1 MSSEPSQVG
10 SCEIT
15 QTFGNDALGSVNLA
29 KHAPTGKLALMRILS
44 EEICADASFRD
55 RFLLEAKSAAR
66 LQHDN
71 IARLLDSGGVG
82 NRLYFASEFH
92 GGESLLGM
100 AQRRARSEATSL
112 KIALCIADALR
123 FAWEKEQLVH
133 RGLSLANVLIGDDGV
148 PRIYE
153 LGMAKPSG
161 GVFGDIRFAAPEQLM
176 GKSATD
182 HRLDMFSLGMILH
195 SLITGKLPPA
205 VTIPAALKMSDPR
218 AVNPNLTVTTC
229 RILEKLLAREPAH
242 RYRGWE
248 EVSRDITRALRGE
261 DALGQPPPSGASV
274 LVFNTPLPPPTVNE
288 AVSAAVEPAVV
299 ELKTSDEPS
308 KPAPPPKP
316 SGESVA
322 ANTPDSP
329 QAQASLFK
337 KYAPTVL
344 IGATAVIVV
353 VTAIVLYRH
362 FTHDPLDDL
371 IKSRGKPT
379 QQEQEREKP
388 PEEKPPEQ
396 KPRREVEAP
405 PPVEPPPP
413 APEPVVKNPAK
424 ELADLRKFATANPNA
439 HGELIE
445 KLRRFL
451 DDFPDAPEAG
461 SARSLLESA
470 EAKLAAAQAQEQRQR
485 EAEEAQRQAEAE
497 RKAAEERAQA
507 ELKRQQE
514 EAAARATEEFPKFL
528 EQFSAALSQRN
539 FSVALGL
546 AQGRLEDPDFES
558 FKPQLTA
565 LARAAERL
573 KNFWDELPAQ
583 LGRLKGRHVIVGGV
597 SGKIGEVTAQE
608 LVVERE
614 GGSVGVSFADAS
626 AGDVFAL
633 ASLFIAADSVDGMVT
648 KAWFFFADGK
658 HAEASAFLE
667 AAQKL
672 GAKADDEREIMI
684 GLSAQF
690 READA
695 ERQVARLRGAM
706 TAQDWSAARAS
717 LNLLKTN
724 YAQTR
729 AGQSAQ
735 RDIAAMEGML
745 TYYEDLARLPAASV
759 LRTYQHPAP
768 VTSVAFHPRGRI
780 VASASQGIV
789 RLWDIVTNQ
798 VTREIDTGFNDG
810 VQLVALSGNGRHL
823 VAVSADPKK
832 GAKIFDI
839 SSGRELAAFAANTT
853 NVAVSPDGRYLT
865 GISDSGYLKLW
876 HLESGEPVKEFTS
889 GPWGV
894 RLAAF
899 SPDGQT
905 LVSVIWPENPT
916 FRWHELPSGKLIGER
931 KVLPRAPAAIAPL
944 GDNKSLLAIT
954 ETVQFRLIQRDS
966 EGEPRSFGDGIN
978 PYAGIALSNDGR
990 YVAAAVDGGRIKL
1003 WNVAT
1008 GRAMRLFQGHSAPVR
1023 SIAYSPD
1030 QRFIAS
1036 GSDDKTLRIWKLW
1049 DGDSLP
1055 APPRPAT
1062 APP

>member
-1 MSSEPSQVG
+1 MSNEPSQVG

-15 QTFGNDALGSVNLA
+15 QTFGSDALGSVNLA
-29 KHAPTGKLALMRILS
+29 RHTPTGKLALMRILS

-55 RFLLEAKSAAR
+55 RFLLEAKSASR

-218 AVNPNLTVTTC
+218 TVNPNLTITTC
-229 RILEKLLAREPAH
+229 RILEKLLAREATH

-261 DALGQPPPSGASV
+261 DAKGEPPPSGASV
-274 LVFNTPLPPPTVNE
+274 LVFNTPLPQPTANE
-288 AVSAAVEPAVV
+288 AVAAAVEPAVV
-299 ELKTSDEPS
+299 ELKTSDAPS

-316 SGESVA
+316 AESVA
-322 ANTPDSP
+322 EKDREMP
-329 QAQASLFK
+329 QAQPSFVK
-337 KYAPTVL
+337 KYAPAVL

-379 QQEQEREKP
+379 QQEQEQEKP
-388 PEEKPPEQ
+388 PEEKPLER
-396 KPRREVEAP
+396 KPPVKAEAP
-405 PPVEPPPP
+405 PPVEPPPS
-413 APEPVVKNPAK
+413 APEPAVKNPAK
-424 ELADLRKFATANPNA
+424 ELADIRGFASSNPNA
-439 HGELIE
+439 HAELIE
-445 KLRRFL
+445 RLRRFL
-451 DDFPDAPEAG
+451 DEFPDAAEAG
-461 SARSLLESA
+461 VARSMLESA
-470 EAKLAAAQAQEQRQR
+470 EAKLAAQQAEEQRQR
-485 EAEEAQRQAEAE
+485 EAEEARRQAEAE

-514 EAAARATEEFPKFL
+514 EAAARAKEEFPKFL
-528 EQFSAALSQRN
+528 DQFSAALSQRN

-546 AQGRLEDPDFES
+546 AQGRLEDPEFES

-565 LARAAERL
+565 LAAAAERL

-583 LGRLKGRHVIVGGV
+583 LGRLKGRTVTVGGV
-597 SGKIGEVTAQE
+597 TGKIGEVTAQE

-614 GGSVGVSFADAS
+614 GGSVGMSFADAA
-626 AGDVFAL
+626 AGDVIAL
-633 ASLFIAADSVDGMVT
+633 ASLFIAADSTDGAVT

-658 HAEASAFLE
+658 HTEASAFLD

-672 GAKADDEREIMI
+672 GANADEERGVM
-684 GLSAQF
+684 GSLSAQF

-695 ERQVARLRGAM
+695 ERQLARLRSAM
-706 TAQDWSAARAS
+706 SAQDWSAARAS
-717 LNLLKTN
+717 LNLLKAN

-729 AGQSAQ
+729 AGQTAQ
-735 RDIAAMEGML
+735 RDLAAMEGML
-745 TYYEDLARLPAASV
+745 TYYEDIARLPAASV

-789 RLWDIVTNQ
+789 RLWDMVTNQ
-798 VTREIDTGFNDG
+798 VTREIDTGF
-810 VQLVALSGNGRHL
+810 ASGIASVTILPSGRL
-823 VAVSADPKK
+823 MVVMSAD
-832 GAKIFDI
+832 AKSLVKVFDI
-839 SSGRELAAFAANTT
+839 SSGRETASYNPNASSL
-853 NVAVSPDGRYLT
+853 VMSPDGRFLYGLA
-865 GISDSGYLKLW
+865 DGYPKLW
-876 HLESGEPVKEFTS
+876 HLETGEAVKEFGS

-894 RLAAF
+894 HF
-899 SPDGQT
+899 GVFTPDSQFV
-905 LVSVIWPENPT
+905 VSVLRVNDQI
-916 FRWHELPSGKLIGER
+916 FRWHELPSGKVAGE
-931 KVLPRAPAAIAPL
+931 L
-944 GDNKSLLAIT
+944 KSIKQPVSTLTVANDGKTLLAVT
-954 ETVQFRLIQRDS
+954 NDGAFKVCARGS
-966 EGEPRSFGDGIN
+966 EEEPRSFGEGVN
-978 PYAGIALSNDGR
+978 AHAGVALSGDGR

-1003 WNVAT
+1003 WNIAT
-1008 GRAMRLFQGHSAPVR
+1008 GRAMRLFQGHSGTVR
-1023 SIAYSPD
+1023 SVAYSPD
-1030 QRFIAS
+1030 QRFIVS

-1049 DGDSLP
+1049 DGDGLP
-1055 APPRPAT
+1055 AAPRPAT
-1062 APP
+1062 AAPR